1 MRIKPFIMGT
11 AILST
16 AFLFSCSSVKSAPD
30 DESDSD
36 VLSGQELNSKDSLF
50 SSKTGMEIYEC
61 KGAYAGK
68 KVEIY
73 YHIPEGNVREMPV
86 QIVMHGVDRNGDKY
100 RDDWKSLAD
109 KYGFIVLAPQFSE
122 NQFSDKAYQQGNVT
136 NESGVFVS
144 QDSMTYPII
153 REIFHFFLDHSV
165 SQATKYNIYGH
176 SAGGQFVHRY
186 LLFNSTFEVDRAI
199 AANTGWYT
207 FPNEKIDYPY
217 GIGNSVDEIGVDV
230 KVYYAKRLTI
240 LLGDADTLRTENLR
254 TTAKADAQGLT
265 RLERGNTFFE
275 FCKEDADSR
284 GATFNWERVYV
295 SGVGHSDSKMAPE
308 AARLLYGK

>member
-11 AILST
+11 AVLSI
-16 AFLFSCSSVKSAPD
+16 AFLFSCSTVESTTD

-36 VLSGQELNSKDSLF
+36 VLNQELNSKDSHF
-50 SSKTGMEIYEC
+50 SAKTGMEPYVC
-61 KGAYAGK
+61 KGAYVGK
-68 KVEIY
+68 TVKIY
-73 YHIPEGNVREMPV
+73 YHIPEGDVRKMPV

-122 NQFSDKAYQQGNVT
+122 DQFSDDAYQQGNVI
-136 NESGVFVS
+136 NESGQFVS
-144 QDSMTYPII
+144 QDSMTYSII
-153 REIFHFFLDHSV
+153 SEVFHFFLDHSV

-176 SAGGQFVHRY
+176 SAGSQFVHRY
-186 LLFNSTFEVDRAI
+186 LLFNSTSEVDRAI
-199 AANTGWYT
+199 AANAGWYT
-207 FPNEKIDYPY
+207 FPNENIDYPY
-217 GIGNSVDEIGVDV
+217 GIGNSVDKIGIDV
-230 KVYYAKRLTI
+230 EAYYAKRLTI

-275 FCKEDADSR
+275 FCKEDADNR
-284 GATFNWERVYV
+284 GATFNWDRVYV
-295 SGVGHSDSKMAPE
+295 HGVGHSDAKMAPE